1 MGRLIDADAFV
12 EDNMIPSDMPPTK
25 FDCYGCS
32 EDVLIKLNG
41 KYGQSLCVVG
51 WYDNKEKEW
60 YANIPDRDFDVVS
73 WMPLPD
79 SCQKRK
85 AREWIPCSER
95 MPEMH
100 KEQLEDGEYYMIS
113 DSVLATDGN
122 SVFISDYEADD
133 DYHFGWNHD
142 GIKCESEITHWM
154 PLPKP
159 YREEGIDWP
168 KRVDYEGEVHWN

>member
-1 MGRLIDADAFV
+1 MGVFEKILSEIDKGIKTIKPLMSGDTRQIAESQIIGLEESRKIIEKYKD
-12 EDNMIPSDMPPTK
+12 
-25 FDCYGCS
+25 
-32 EDVLIKLNG
+32 DVG
-41 KYGQSLCVVG
+41 
-51 WYDNKEKEW
+51 
-60 YANIPDRDFDVVS
+60 
-73 WMPLPD
+73 
-79 SCQKRK
+79 
-85 AREWIPCSER
+85 WIPCSER

-100 KEQLEDGEYYMIS
+100 KEQLEDGEYCMIS

>member
-12 EDNMIPSDMPPTK
+12 EDNMIPSDTPP
-25 FDCYGCS
+25 
-32 EDVLIKLNG
+32 N
-41 KYGQSLCVVG
+41 
-51 WYDNKEKEW
+51 N
-60 YANIPDRDFDVVS
+60 DFDVVS

-85 AREWIPCSER
+85 ASKWIPCSER

-100 KEQLEDGEYYMIS
+100 KEQLEDGEYCMIS
-113 DSVLATDGN
+113 DSVLVTDGN
-122 SVFISDYEADD
+122 SVFISDYEADG
-133 DYHFGWNHD
+133 DYCFGWNRD
-142 GIKCESEITHWM
+142 GIKCDGEITHWM